1 MMVIPFEGFR
11 LAARLGLR
19 FLCVCFVSLL
29 TGVSSGA
36 DHFLTLGGGYGP
48 TGNQISLE
56 KNVQFQREVLAKI
69 QPQAGPPELYFA
81 AGDSN
86 AADLQYSDPD
96 YEQSCPRARRLMAEL
111 IGEAGGS
118 YLRYR
123 PHQLEDVAGPSDPK
137 KLRRRLREL
146 GSELNSG
153 DRLVIYFTG
162 HGAEAE
168 DPNGYYY
175 DEDEEQVP
183 FNEHNTSLYC
193 WDAEQLTAS
202 EFAAELDR
210 LPQGVTVILVMV
222 QCYSGGFAHS
232 IFHQAD
238 QELGLSPRLRCGF
251 FSQRHDRYAAGCTPE
266 VREAD
271 YQEYSTFFWAALQ
284 QQTRAGAPIENAD
297 IDGDGKVSMAE
308 AHAYAVIESDT
319 IDIPIRTSGALLRKY
334 STLASGSVDDEESGN
349 PLSSLFGM
357 LDKSKQDDVKLKLVK
372 PSGPLADLAKL
383 ARPDQQAILTR
394 LAEKLELGEGPT
406 VESLKLRLAK
416 AEADLLTATSERSI
430 ARQAVSNLRERIAD
444 RLTEKWPEL
453 DTAYSP
459 MVAELCGERSS
470 EFVAEVE
477 GMPDYE
483 AYQTAL
489 ERDEK
494 ATEAFNAASHVK
506 AKVERLQRTC
516 DNIVLAAN
524 LSEVA
529 PKEIVER
536 YQQLLELEE
545 SSLGK
550 APLQPKRMPPPDT
563 EKSAGDAVE
572 PESEQQGKV
581 EGEDSSEQ

>member
-1 MMVIPFEGFR
+1 LVPL
-11 LAARLGLR
+11 LA
-19 FLCVCFVSLL
+19 
-29 TGVSSGA
+29 GVASGG
-36 DHFLTLGGGYGP
+36 DYFLTLGGGYGP

-56 KNVQFQREVLAKI
+56 KNVQFQREVLQKI
-69 QPQAGPPELYFA
+69 QPEAGPPELYFA
-81 AGDSN
+81 AGDSK
-86 AADLQYSDPD
+86 AADLQYNDPN
-96 YEQSCPRARRLMAEL
+96 YEENCPRARRLMAEL

-123 PHQLEDVAGPSDPK
+123 PHELQDVAGPADLK
-137 KLRRRLREL
+137 KLTRRLREL
-146 GSELNSG
+146 ATELNSG

-175 DEDEEQVP
+175 EEEEQQTP
-183 FNEHNTSLYC
+183 FNKYDTSLYC

-202 EFAAELDR
+202 EFAANLDR
-210 LPQGVTVILVMV
+210 LPQGVTVVLVMV
-222 QCYSGGFAHS
+222 QCYSGGFAHT

-238 QELGLSPRLRCGF
+238 QELGLSPRNRCGF
-251 FSQRHDRYAAGCTPE
+251 FSQRHDRFAAGCTPE

-284 QQTRAGAPIENAD
+284 QQTRAGEPIDNAD
-297 IDGDGKVSMAE
+297 IDGDGSVSMAE
-308 AHAYAVIESDT
+308 AHAFAVIESDT

-334 STLASGSVDDEESGN
+334 STLANGSADEEESGN
-349 PLSSLFGM
+349 PLSSFFGM
-357 LDKSKQDDVKLKLVK
+357 LDKSKQDDVKLKLVR
-372 PSGPLADLAKL
+372 PSGPLAELAKL

-416 AEADLLTATSERSI
+416 ADADLLTATSERSI
-430 ARQAVSNLRERIAD
+430 SRQAVSNLRERIAE
-444 RLTEKWPEL
+444 RLTEQWPEL

-459 MVAELCGERSS
+459 LVAELCGERSS

-477 GMPDYE
+477 GAPDYE

-494 ATEAFNAASHVK
+494 ATEAYNAASHVK

-524 LSEVA
+524 LAEVA

-536 YQQLLELEE
+536 HKRLLELEE
-545 SSLGK
+545 SPLGISL
-550 APLQPKRMPPPDT
+550 PQPTRMPPPDA
-563 EKSAGDAVE
+563 EASASENSEAKDLE
-572 PESEQQGKV
+572 PDNAPTSDKV
-581 EGEDSSEQ
+581 TKDSVANEEE